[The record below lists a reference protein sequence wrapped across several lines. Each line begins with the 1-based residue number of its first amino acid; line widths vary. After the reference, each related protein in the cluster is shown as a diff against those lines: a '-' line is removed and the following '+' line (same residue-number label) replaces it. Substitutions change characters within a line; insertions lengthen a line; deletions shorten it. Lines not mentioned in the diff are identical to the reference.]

1 MTLDKHLTCVGHWFF
16 ICKTKAINKT
26 TGSWLN
32 DYLSSSTEK
41 FLNISIS
48 PQIFHLES
56 TAVEVTA
63 CDYILRQG
71 QGLHRKGR
79 FIPRSSSVWLR
90 HWFHSQRWGRNPL
103 TPTVLSAAPRGRRT
117 QLGEPQGVWLH
128 TLPGARPALT
138 TARLCPAV
146 RDTGQCHLFL

>member
-1 MTLDKHLTCVGHWFF
+1 MTCVGHWFF
-16 ICKTKAINKT
+16 ICKTKAIDKT

-41 FLNISIS
+41 FLNISVS

-56 TAVEVTA
+56 TAVEVIA
-63 CDYILRQG
+63 HDYILRQG
-71 QGLHRKGR
+71 QGLHRKCG
-79 FIPRSSSVWLR
+79 FILRSSSVRLR
-90 HWFHSQRWGRNPL
+90 HWFHSQIWGRNPL

-117 QLGEPQGVWLH
+117 QLREPQGIWLRP
-128 TLPGARPALT
+128 LPGARPALT

-146 RDTGQCHLFL
+146 RDAGQCHLFL